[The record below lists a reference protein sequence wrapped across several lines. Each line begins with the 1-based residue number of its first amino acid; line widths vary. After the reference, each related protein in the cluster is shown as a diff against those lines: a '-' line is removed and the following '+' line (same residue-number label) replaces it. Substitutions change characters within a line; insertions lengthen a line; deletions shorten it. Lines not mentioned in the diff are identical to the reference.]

1 VAAMAMM
8 SSTFLTMKPVAH
20 LTTLRVEAAKT
31 QSRLT
36 VTMRLLKTAKQSISK
51 NSDHRQFDELRQ
63 TRQPGFLGGFA
74 GSKA

>member
-1 VAAMAMM
+1 
-8 SSTFLTMKPVAH
+8 
-20 LTTLRVEAAKT
+20 VEAAKT

-36 VTMRLLKTAKQSISK
+36 VTMRLLKTAKQSIFE

-63 TRQPGFLGGFA
+63 TWQPGFLGGFA